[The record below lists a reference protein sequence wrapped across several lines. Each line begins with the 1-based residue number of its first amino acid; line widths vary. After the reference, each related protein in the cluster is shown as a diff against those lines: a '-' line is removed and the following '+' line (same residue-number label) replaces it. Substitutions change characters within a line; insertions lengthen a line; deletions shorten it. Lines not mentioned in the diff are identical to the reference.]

1 MTDRI
6 PYSEI
11 EKTKPVSELTDAEK
25 QTVKE
30 ELNLGPVQFWLD
42 EDSICNSRFF
52 TEILTRLT
60 SNRDANIIIT
70 ASSETGVGKTTL
82 AVTLAIL
89 IDMWGWTA
97 EKCAVADP
105 AAYNRLYDESR
116 PGSVLILDEAEKA
129 VDARRGMTSES
140 VDLSQSFAAKRYR
153 QIISILTAP
162 TKSWVDG
169 RIGSDAA
176 DYWLLCQETDMGE
189 PKGEAV
195 VYRLGSNEFYENE
208 TKHRYETIEFPI
220 LDDHPEFQR
229 LDEMKRKKLEG
240 RDEGGTQYLSQSEV
254 DEKIQSVKAETE
266 SEYRNQLIRDLYET
280 GKLTQT
286 EIADAVGLTQS
297 TVNKILTNR

>member
-1 MTDRI
+1 M
-6 PYSEI
+6 S
-11 EKTKPVSELTDAEK
+11 K
-25 QTVKE
+25 
-30 ELNLGPVQFWLD
+30 
-42 EDSICNSRFF
+42 
-52 TEILTRLT
+52 
-60 SNRDANIIIT
+60 
-70 ASSETGVGKTTL
+70 
-82 AVTLAIL
+82 
-89 IDMWGWTA
+89 
-97 EKCAVADP
+97 AVADP

-189 PKGEAV
+189 AKGEAV

-208 TKHRYETIEFPI
+208 TKRRYETIEFPI

-229 LDEMKRKKLEG
+229 LDEMKREKLEG
-240 RDEGGTQYLSQSEV
+240 RNEGETQYLSQSEV
-254 DEKIQSVKAETE
+254 DEKIQSVKADEK
-266 SEYRNQLIRDLYET
+266 SDYRNQLIRDLYET

-286 EIADAVGLTQS
+286 EIADAVGLAQS
-297 TVNKILTNR
+297 TVKKTQKSLNIDYSFMKALNNLYHARRDLENPIHILEHSLIALIELGERGDRRALRADHAECLCERELFD